1 MYTLNRKGGWGLK
14 RGQNGK
20 RTVGNVEKEASMNW
34 RLVDAEVN
42 AYFAPYSERS
52 EDACEILQ
60 NIGWKMF

>member
-1 MYTLNRKGGWGLK
+1 M
-14 RGQNGK
+14 
-20 RTVGNVEKEASMNW
+20 GNVEKEASMNW

-42 AYFAPYSERS
+42 VYFAPYSERS